1 MYKINKPSKTKVE
14 IKFSADKAEWE
25 KAVQVAYEKTK
36 GEYNIQGFRRGQAP
50 RRLIEKTYGEG
61 VFFEDAFAYIAEE
74 AYVAALTEDKSINP
88 IGEPDV
94 KLEKFV
100 EGKLEGVITLDV
112 IPEPVLGK
120 YKGLE
125 LQATLMEYNEDML
138 NHELQH
144 AREHMAVA
152 TPVTD
157 RATKLGDTITLDF
170 LGTLDGVPF
179 DGGKAEDYELKL
191 GSHSF
196 IDNFE
201 DQLVGHNIGE
211 KVEVNVTFPKDYGAK
226 DLAGKKAVFDCEI
239 KGIKVFELPEL
250 NDDFA
255 KSMGEFE
262 TLDAYKADV
271 EAQIRHEIDNRNKT
285 IIEDTILDAVVDGSE
300 VELPAQVVEKQL
312 DAVMTDLNNRL
323 MYQGM
328 SVQDYAN
335 YLGKTMEEM
344 REQHRKDAEKIA
356 KTKQVLEALVRAEK
370 LGVSEA
376 EIDAKLE
383 EFAKITNKTLEEY
396 KKTVDKRRLD
406 YMYSDI
412 LMAKVMDVLKSNNT
426 VTNKAVEK
434 PAKKTTTKKAE
445 AKTEEKKTTAKKTT
459 AKAEEKKP
467 AAKKTTTKTT
477 AEKKTTT
484 AKKTT
489 TTKAKTT
496 KTTKEEK

>member
-14 IKFSADKAEWE
+14 IKFSADKAEWD

-50 RRLIEKTYGEG
+50 RRLIEKTYGEA

-88 IGEPDV
+88 VGEPDV

-100 EGKLEGVITLDV
+100 EGKLEGIITLDV
-112 IPEPVLGK
+112 IPEPVLGA

-138 NHELQH
+138 NHELEH

-152 TPVTD
+152 TPVTG
-157 RATKLGDTITLDF
+157 RVTEMGDTITLDF

-191 GSHSF
+191 GSKSF

-201 DQLVGHNIGE
+201 EQLVGHNIGD
-211 KVEVNVTFPKDYGAK
+211 KVEVNVTFPENYGAK

-239 KGIKVFELPEL
+239 KGIKTFELPEL

-271 EAQIRHEIDNRNKT
+271 EAQIRHEIENRNKT
-285 IIEDTILDAVVDGSE
+285 IIEDTILDAVVNGSE
-300 VELPAQVVEKQL
+300 VELPTQVVEKQL
-312 DAVMTDLNNRL
+312 DAVMSDLNNRL

-328 SVQDYAN
+328 SIQDYAT

-376 EIDAKLE
+376 ELDAKLE

-412 LMAKVMDVLKSNNT
+412 LMAKVMDLLKSNNT
-426 VTNKAVEK
+426 VTNKVAEK
-434 PAKKTTTKKAE
+434 SAKKTATKKTA
-445 AKTEEKKTTAKKTT
+445 EKKEEVKV
-459 AKAEEKKP
+459 EEKKP
-467 AAKKTTTKTT
+467 VAKKTTTKTT
-477 AEKKTTT
+477 TEKKTTT

>member
-1 MYKINKPSKTKVE
+1 MYKINKPSKTIVE
-14 IKFSADKAEWE
+14 IKFSADKEEWD

-61 VFFEDAFAYIAEE
+61 VFFEDAFGHIAEE

-88 IGEPDV
+88 VGEPDV

-100 EGKLEGVITLDV
+100 EGKLEGVIVLNV
-112 IPEPVLGK
+112 IPEPVLGA
-120 YKGLE
+120 YKGLSLE
-125 LQATLMEYNEDML
+125 ATLMEYNEDML

-152 TPVTD
+152 VPVTD
-157 RATKLGDTITLDF
+157 RETQLGDTITLDF

-201 DQLVGHNIGE
+201 DQLVGHKIGDH
-211 KVEVNVTFPKDYGAK
+211 VEVNVTFPADYGAK
-226 DLAGKKAVFDCEI
+226 DLAGKKAVFNCDI

-250 NDDFA
+250 DDDFA

-271 EAQIRHEIDNRNKT
+271 EAQIRHEIENRNKT

-300 VELPAQVVEKQL
+300 VELPNVVVEKQL
-312 DAVMTDLNNRL
+312 DAVMNDLNNRL

-328 SVQDYAN
+328 SVQDHAT

-376 EIDAKLE
+376 ELDAKLE
-383 EFAKITNKTLEEY
+383 EFAKMTNKTIEEY
-396 KKTVDKRRLD
+396 KKTMDKRRLD

-426 VTNKAVEK
+426 VTNKSADK
-434 PAKKTTTKKAE
+434 HAYTHRRCSGRHKGRDL
-445 AKTEEKKTTAKKTT
+445 
-459 AKAEEKKP
+459 
-467 AAKKTTTKTT
+467 
-477 AEKKTTT
+477 
-484 AKKTT
+484 
-489 TTKAKTT
+489 
-496 KTTKEEK
+496 